1 MMLEQAEEEF
11 VDDEEI
17 IEISD
22 DDSGDGNVIFDG
34 ELMTMRT
41 MVEMM

>member
-22 DDSGDGNVIFDG
+22 DDSGMGMSSSRG
-34 ELMTMRT
+34 S
-41 MVEMM
+41 